1 MPPLGDHDR
10 GEKGAASS
18 DPGASAATTARCR
31 LAPAELERRA
41 RAVEWIVLDVD
52 GVLTTGLVSYLSQGG
67 EMLTFDIQDGHG
79 IKLAQRAGI
88 KVAVLSG
95 RGSGALRTR
104 AEDLELDAV
113 MIGRHDK
120 GPAFAELCAR
130 HEIDP
135 SHVAAAGDDLQDL
148 PLLLACGLSF
158 APADAVPE
166 VREAVDCVLSRSGGR
181 RAVRE
186 LVEMLLKARGA
197 WEGIVASFRR

>member
-1 MPPLGDHDR
+1 VPLADHDGAEANR
-10 GEKGAASS
+10 TPADAAGAAT
-18 DPGASAATTARCR
+18 PLCR
-31 LAPAELERRA
+31 LAAEEFERRA
-41 RAVEWIVLDVD
+41 RAIDWLVLDVD

-88 KVAVLSG
+88 KVGVLSG

-104 AEDLELDAV
+104 AEELELDAV

-120 GPAFAELCAR
+120 GAAFAELCDR
-130 HEIDP
+130 YGMDP
-135 SHVAAAGDDLQDL
+135 SRVAAAGDDLQDL

-166 VREAVDCVLSRSGGR
+166 VREAVDCVLSRGGGR

-186 LVEMLLKARGA
+186 LIEMLLKARGA
-197 WEGIVASFRR
+197 WEEIVASFRRR

>member
-10 GEKGAASS
+10 GEAGAAPG
-18 DPGASAATTARCR
+18 DPGASPATAARCR

-88 KVAVLSG
+88 RVAVLSG

-130 HEIDP
+130 YDMDP
-135 SHVAAAGDDLQDL
+135 AHVAAAGDDLQDL

-166 VREAVDCVLSRSGGR
+166 VREAVDCVLSRAGGR

>member
-1 MPPLGDHDR
+1 MPPSDHDR
-10 GEKGAASS
+10 GAAASAFG
-18 DPGASAATTARCR
+18 DAAAAPARLCR
-31 LAPAELERRA
+31 LSTEEFDRRA
-41 RAVEWIVLDVD
+41 RAIDWLVLDVD

-67 EMLTFDIQDGHG
+67 EMLTFDIHDGHG

-88 KVAVLSG
+88 KVGVLSG

-113 MIGRHDK
+113 VIGRHDK
-120 GPAFAELCAR
+120 GAAFAEMCER
-130 HEIDP
+130 HGMEP

-148 PLLLACGLSF
+148 PLLAACGLSF

-166 VREAVDCVLSRSGGR
+166 VREAVDCVLSRAGGR

-186 LVEMLLKARGA
+186 MIELVLKARGA
-197 WEGIVASFRR
+197 WEEIVASFRRQ